1 MEVALHWIEKG
12 YPIRT
17 VCRICKV
24 PRSSYYYHKNHPE
37 RRKPAGKGRPIPG
50 YSYDKSGN
58 VVLDA
63 RIKGYLRRLI
73 QGPNAAF
80 GYRKLTVLLRRKYK
94 LVINKKKVYR
104 LCKEL
109 KILAPQRE
117 ITNPVPKKVAN
128 NRVVT
133 GPNQL
138 WQMDIKYGYVAGK
151 QRHFYL
157 ASIIDVFDRNIV
169 AHHRGKACSTAD
181 VLKVVQKALLKRKMY
196 DQEQTLVIRTDNG
209 PQFISKAFYTF
220 CEQARIEH
228 ERIPNHTPNKNA
240 YIESF
245 HSILEKECYLRNCF
259 ETYEEAFAEVD
270 RFIRYYNNE
279 RIHGS
284 LNDWP
289 PREYLRMV
297 AVGEIIPQKIAL

>member
-1 MEVALHWIEKG
+1 MEVAIRWINEG
-12 YPIRT
+12 FPVRT
-17 VCRICKV
+17 VCQYCSL
-24 PRSSYYYHKNHPE
+24 PRSSYYYHMKHPK

-50 YSYDKSGN
+50 YSYDRQGN
-58 VVLDA
+58 RVSDA
-63 RIKGYLRRLI
+63 RIKAYLIRLI

-80 GYRKLTVLLRRKYK
+80 GYRKLTVLLRQKYK

-117 ITNPVPKKVAN
+117 IKHPVPKKIAR
-128 NRVVT
+128 NRIVT

-138 WQMDIKYGYVAGK
+138 WQMDIKYGYIAGTR
-151 QRHFYL
+151 RHFYV

-169 AHHRGKACSTAD
+169 AYYRGKTCKAAD
-181 VLKVVQKALLKRKMY
+181 VIQALQKALLKRKIHL
-196 DQEQTLVIRTDNG
+196 QEHPLVIRTDNG
-209 PQFISKAFYTF
+209 TQFTSKDFRRF
-220 CEQARIEH
+220 CELAGIEH
-228 ERIPNHTPNKNA
+228 ERIPNHTPDKNA

-245 HSILEKECYLRNCF
+245 HSILERECFLRNCF
-259 ETYEEAFAEVD
+259 ESFEQAYAEVD

-284 LNDWP
+284 LNDWS
-289 PREYLRMV
+289 PREYLRKV
-297 AVGEIIPQKIAL
+297 ASGEIVPKNIAV